1 MSSLLLA
8 IYNYRGFILGSIKR
22 DFQSRYQRSMLGAVW
37 LVLQPLVMILVYT
50 LIFSQVMKARLPESS
65 GTYMYSI
72 YLCSGVITW
81 GLFSEILSKTKNV
94 FIDNAN
100 LIKKLRFPKIC
111 LPIIIVLTALINFL
125 ITFSIFIIFLIF
137 TGNFPGILIIDF
149 FLILMLQIILTIG
162 VGMIL
167 GVLNVF
173 FRDVG
178 QLVDVTLQVLFWA
191 TPIVYTISIIP
202 SWAKFWIMLNPVA
215 RLISAYQTI
224 FVYHQSPDWWSLFP
238 VLIVSI
244 ICCII
249 GMHLFRKHSA
259 DMVDEL

>member
-1 MSSLLLA
+1 MLLA

-50 LIFSQVMKARLPESS
+50 LIFSQVMKLRLPENS
-65 GTYMYSI
+65 GPYMYSI
-72 YLCSGVITW
+72 YLCSGIITW
-81 GLFSEILSKTKNV
+81 GLFSEILSKAKNV

-100 LIKKLRFPKIC
+100 LIKKLKFPKIC
-111 LPIIIVLTALINFL
+111 LPVIIVLTAFVNFM
-125 ITFSIFIIFLIF
+125 IVFSIFVVFLII
-137 TGNFPGILIIDF
+137 TGNFPGVLIMDF
-149 FLILMLQIILTIG
+149 LLVLILQIILTIG

-178 QLVDVTLQVLFWA
+178 QLVDVILQVLFWA
-191 TPIVYTISIIP
+191 TPIVYTISIVP
-202 SWAKFWIMLNPVA
+202 SWAKFWIMLNPLA
-215 RLISAYQTI
+215 RLISAYQAI
-224 FVYHQSPDWWSLFP
+224 FVHHKSPDWWFLFP
-238 VLIVSI
+238 VLIFSI
-244 ICCII
+244 IFCII